1 MCVTRDKVT
10 GRNIVYVLYYICRK
24 PILVD
29 AIRSHSEAWVQS
41 AKEMVT
47 NLSETP
53 YLRQA
58 ELLLTH
64 LQILVGDTP
73 E

>member
-1 MCVTRDKVT
+1 VNRDKIA
-10 GRNIVYVLYYICRK
+10 GRNIVNVLYYICRK

-29 AIRSHSEAWVQS
+29 AIRSHSGAWVES
-41 AKEMVT
+41 SKEMVT

-58 ELLLTH
+58 ELMLTH
-64 LQILVGDTP
+64 LQILVGNTP